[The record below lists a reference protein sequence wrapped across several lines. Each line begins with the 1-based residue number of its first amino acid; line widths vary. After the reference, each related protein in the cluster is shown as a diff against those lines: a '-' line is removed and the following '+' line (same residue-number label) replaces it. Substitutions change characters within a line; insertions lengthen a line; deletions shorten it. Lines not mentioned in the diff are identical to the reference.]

1 MQTQK
6 TTNHSMTVKNQ
17 KRIKYGLYLF
27 VPVALLLLIPVKIP
41 FSVSGKSL
49 IYPHQEWKLTKTTE
63 GNLIST
69 YKNHLKG
76 TLETYSVTEFQRGDV
91 VTFELVEGVKYRTFI
106 YKGDT
111 IGLYNSNEEQRKLI
125 ELEGA
130 LGILEAELEF
140 FTTGQ
145 KPEDV
150 EEALHQWNLA
160 KQELATERKLMDRS
174 RILHRDSVISDQEFE
189 IAENNLR
196 VKEINLDIA
205 EARYRSI
212 TTGDKPEQEKLLR
225 AKIKATKD
233 QIKQVEDRL
242 ESLVL
247 RSPFS
252 GMIINQ
258 HGDSY
263 NRLLALADT
272 SSVVA
277 VCGLQATDRKYI
289 FPGQTALA
297 KFAGKT
303 YEGKVISVDNS
314 MQVIEGRSAFF
325 ARVQFNTNEIPPGAI
340 IETDIFI
347 EELRFFAYAGR
358 FFGVR

>member
-1 MQTQK
+1 M
-6 TTNHSMTVKNQ
+6 
-17 KRIKYGLYLF
+17 
-27 VPVALLLLIPVKIP
+27 PVALLLLIPVKIP

-63 GNLIST
+63 GNLVST

-76 TLETYSVTEFQRGDV
+76 TLETYSVNEFQRGDV
-91 VTFELVEGVKYRTFI
+91 VTFELVEDVKYRNYI
-106 YKGDT
+106 KEGDT
-111 IGLYNSNEEQRKLI
+111 IGMYNSNEELRKRI
-125 ELEGA
+125 ELEGV
-130 LGILEAELEF
+130 LEAELEF
-140 FTTGQ
+140 YTTGQ

-150 EEALHQWNLA
+150 EQALHQWNLA
-160 KQELATERKLMDRS
+160 KQELATERKLMDRT

-205 EARYRSI
+205 QARYRSI
-212 TTGDKPEQEKLLR
+212 TTGEKPEQEKLLIAR
-225 AKIKATKD
+225 IKATKD
-233 QIKQVEDRL
+233 QINQVQDRL

-252 GMIINQ
+252 GMIVNQ

-277 VCGLQATDRKYI
+277 VCGLESSDRNYVSL
-289 FPGQTALA
+289 GQTALA
-297 KFAGKT
+297 KYAGKT
-303 YEGKVISVDNS
+303 YQGKVISIDNS

-325 ARVQFNTNEIPPGAI
+325 ARVQFATNEIPPGAI
-340 IETDIFI
+340 LETEIFI
-347 EELRFFAYAGR
+347 EELRFLAYVGR